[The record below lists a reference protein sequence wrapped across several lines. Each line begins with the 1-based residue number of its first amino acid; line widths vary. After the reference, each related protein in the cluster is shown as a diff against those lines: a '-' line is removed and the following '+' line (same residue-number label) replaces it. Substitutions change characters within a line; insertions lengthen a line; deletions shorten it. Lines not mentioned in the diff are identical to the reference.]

1 MQAPLCRQRF
11 AAGYFAVKGYRI
23 PPFRSVAA
31 GYHSRGPL
39 RDSSLTAWAAV
50 HGLSMLITAG
60 VEAGAGSEEQ
70 LRDLSRSTAQQL
82 IRGLATGH

>member
-1 MQAPLCRQRF
+1 
-11 AAGYFAVKGYRI
+11 
-23 PPFRSVAA
+23 
-31 GYHSRGPL
+31 
-39 RDSSLTAWAAV
+39 
-50 HGLSMLITAG
+50 MLITAG